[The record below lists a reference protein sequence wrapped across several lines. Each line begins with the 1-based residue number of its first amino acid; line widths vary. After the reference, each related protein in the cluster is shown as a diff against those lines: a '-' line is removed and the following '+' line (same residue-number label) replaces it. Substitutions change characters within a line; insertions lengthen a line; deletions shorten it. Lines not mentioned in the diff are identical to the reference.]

1 MIDEELAKAPDNA
14 LYWQN
19 QMIAWINSG
28 AIMNEQNRPTDALVR
43 FSRAG
48 ERAQRILGH
57 DANNLNVKGGW
68 SRLATH
74 TGRSR
79 VKLGQQADAVRDF
92 ETCVA
97 RWETLGGKDLPAYMV
112 RPIGGSPLPRALRA
126 SSTNHGAP
134 RLLPSLTRHDTRS
147 FSPTAHPSNG
157 WLTRVRSPRRKTP
170 FGAVLTALSS

>member
-92 ETCVA
+92 ETSVA

-112 RPIGGSPLPRALRA
+112 RQHGEAYWWLATTARAARLVDKSWRA
-126 SSTNHGAP
+126 ALAPVAHAARHPQLFADGAP
-134 RLLPSLTRHDTRS
+134 VK
-147 FSPTAHPSNG
+147 
-157 WLTRVRSPRRKTP
+157 WLADARAIAET
-170 FGAVLTALSS
+170 